1 VTLRAEEH
9 PVDPLRAR
17 GIVEGVEGNVDG
29 SLGPL
34 EDETLDGSPRAD
46 DDVVSI
52 GIAQTANDDAA
63 DAAETDD
70 GNG

>member
-1 VTLRAEEH
+1 V
-9 PVDPLRAR
+9 RAR
-17 GIVEGVEGNVDG
+17 DRGGRVGKRRRFPRA
-29 SLGPL
+29 LK
-34 EDETLDGSPRAD
+34 DEALDGFPRAD

-52 GIAQTANDDAA
+52 GIAQTANGDAA